1 MRNKPTLD
9 IVFYAYEALFRDD
22 IELQETCLPKISDV
36 PIKLIDNFPAHQ
48 FMVIMDEDM
57 EYLIESIKNK
67 ERFTSLITKSS
78 SISQAACR
86 SKRQLNI
93 SRILWYSISRIG
105 PRDQRHNIIDLY
117 RQYYNAQN
125 TNVIITL

>member
-22 IELQETCLPKISDV
+22 IELQETCLPKISDI

-67 ERFTSLITKSS
+67 EKVHIPYNEIQQYIPSGVSFEKTAEYIKNTLVFY
-78 SISQAACR
+78 QQNR
-86 SKRQLNI
+86 SK
-93 SRILWYSISRIG
+93 G
-105 PRDQRHNIIDLY
+105 P
-117 RQYYNAQN
+117 
-125 TNVIITL
+125 TP